1 MFASSLDD
9 DLIEGKVQEL
19 RESLLAD
26 IEKMK
31 PTDAK
36 K

>member
-1 MFASSLDD
+1 VDED
-9 DLIEGKVQEL
+9 VIEERVQEL

-26 IEKMK
+26 IEKME